1 MTDCFCVKAVLFD
14 FDGTLTKPGS
24 IDFNLIKRAIGCPVE
39 SFILEFIETLDDQI
53 QKKKAISA
61 LENFETKAADC
72 SEPNNGAEE
81 LLLYLRSS
89 GINTGII
96 SRNSLESIRR
106 SFHNFKK
113 IKFSDIDVIIT
124 RDDPVKPKPDAE
136 GVILAAKKLKV
147 DVGQLIMVGDF
158 LFDIQAGKNAG
169 STTVFLDNG
178 LEHDFSVPD
187 SDYTIS
193 QLDELKDVIRK
204 RQLLSSGKSKKSL
217 EKTEKF
223 KRLKTISA

>member
-39 SFILEFIETLDDQI
+39 SFVLEFIETLDDHI

-124 RDDPVKPKPDAE
+124 RDDPVKPKPDPE

-147 DVGQLIMVGDF
+147 DAGELIVVGDF
-158 LFDIQAGKNAG
+158 IFDVQAGKNAG
-169 STTVFLDNG
+169 STTVFLNNG
-178 LEHDFSVPD
+178 LEHDFSVPV
-187 SDYTIS
+187 SDYTIT

-204 RQLLSSGKSKKSL
+204 RQLLSSDKSKKSL